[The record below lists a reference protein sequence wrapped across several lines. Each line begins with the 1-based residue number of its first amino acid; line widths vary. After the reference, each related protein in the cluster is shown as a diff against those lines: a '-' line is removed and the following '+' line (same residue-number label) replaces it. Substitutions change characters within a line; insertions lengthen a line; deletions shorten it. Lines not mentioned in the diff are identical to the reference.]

1 MIVKQLLLNVT
12 IHADDQWSGFVL
24 EEAKEW
30 QRIIQSWMVDDLN
43 NPVLTV
49 WYEELRLDVAVELKR
64 MLDFLQVPYNTFIV
78 EELALSFQEDRPSI
92 MNMYTANQ
100 INYINS
106 IIKSTIETL
115 ADSSIDS
122 EYLSSYLKHSS

>member
-1 MIVKQLLLNVT
+1 MIVKQLLWYAT
-12 IHADDQWSGFVL
+12 IHADDQWSDFVL

-43 NPVLTV
+43 HPVLAV
-49 WYEELRLDVAVELKR
+49 WYEELRLDAAVELKR

-122 EYLSSYLKHSS
+122 EYLSSYLRHSS

>member
-1 MIVKQLLLNVT
+1 MIVKQLLWYAT
-12 IHADDQWSGFVL
+12 IHADDQWSDFVL

-43 NPVLTV
+43 HPVLAV
-49 WYEELRLDVAVELKR
+49 WYEELQLDAAVELKR

>member
-1 MIVKQLLLNVT
+1 MIVKQLLLYVT

-43 NPVLTV
+43 HPVLAV
-49 WYEELRLDVAVELKR
+49 WYEELRLDAAVELKR

-78 EELALSFQEDRPSI
+78 EELALSFQEDRPSN

-122 EYLSSYLKHSS
+122 EYLSSYLRHSS

>member
-1 MIVKQLLLNVT
+1 MVVKQLLWYAT
-12 IHADDQWSGFVL
+12 IHADDQWSDFVL

-43 NPVLTV
+43 HPVLAV

-92 MNMYTANQ
+92 MNMYTASQ

-106 IIKSTIETL
+106 IVKSTIETL

>member
-1 MIVKQLLLNVT
+1 MIVKQLLLYVT

-43 NPVLTV
+43 HPVLAV

-92 MNMYTANQ
+92 MNMYMANQ

>member
-1 MIVKQLLLNVT
+1 MIVKQLLLYVT
-12 IHADDQWSGFVL
+12 IHADDQWSNFVL

-43 NPVLTV
+43 HPVLAV
-49 WYEELRLDVAVELKR
+49 WYEELRLDAAVELKR